1 MMSLSQRI
9 PFGAN
14 TLQSKVQLF
23 QPPTHIA
30 LVQEYRN
37 EGFTTAG
44 LSQLPQQ
51 GGGMGVQGDPLEV
64 DQWGYKL
71 RHQHQAQVRTPLIQ
85 V

>member
-1 MMSLSQRI
+1 MFLSQRI
-9 PFGAN
+9 QFGAN

-30 LVQEYRN
+30 PVQEYRS

-51 GGGMGVQGDPLEV
+51 GGGMGVQRDPLEG
-64 DQWGYKL
+64 DQWGDKL
-71 RHQHQAQVRTPLIQ
+71 KRQHQAQVRTPLIQ